1 MLRKSFKLA
10 ISLGMGGCFAMSIKA
25 VLKGASLSLAFL
37 SVTTPAHGYID
48 AGTGSLII
56 QGVLAAVAA
65 VVVVGK
71 IYWYRILRFFGVSKK
86 NAEVEKNIQRD
97 ERKRRDT
104 H

>member
-1 MLRKSFKLA
+1 
-10 ISLGMGGCFAMSIKA
+10 MSIKV
-25 VLKGASLSLAFL
+25 VLKGATLSLVFL

-65 VVVVGK
+65 VVVVAK
-71 IYWYRILRFFGVSKK
+71 IYWYRILRFFGVSKES
-86 NAEVEKNIQRD
+86 AEVKKNIQRD
-97 ERKRRDT
+97 EKKRGDT